1 MRDSAVPLKSM
12 SFKVKIGMASK
23 NKLKLASAIAQN
35 IHLCKLTQPLN
46 KVKFLWI
53 EEVLMHAFNS
63 TLGFDTP
70 VSQRRDSCAHRDI
83 NLNLRANYSQISWRW
98 SRNTL
103 VTDVNM
109 SLFPYAGVVFHYRSG
124 SGRYA
129 FTFVEAQL
137 ACQNIGASIATA
149 EQLQAA
155 YEAGYHQCDA
165 GWLLDQTV
173 R

>member
-1 MRDSAVPLKSM
+1 MVSD
-12 SFKVKIGMASK
+12 
-23 NKLKLASAIAQN
+23 
-35 IHLCKLTQPLN
+35 LTAGACNDLTAGFN
-46 KVKFLWI
+46 EMILTFLLLFLW
-53 EEVLMHAFNS
+53 
-63 TLGFDTP
+63 
-70 VSQRRDSCAHRDI
+70 
-83 NLNLRANYSQISWRW
+83 
-98 SRNTL
+98 
-103 VTDVNM
+103 
-109 SLFPYAGVVFHYRSG
+109 AGVVFHYRSG

-137 ACQNIGASIATA
+137 ACRSIGASIATP